1 MKKGRSPLIAQGEIG
16 GSIYDIES
24 SKSFKFS
31 PNLADRRERLAFY
44 LDTTKAGRW
53 WEIFDTLINLTFCVN
68 YIILTRFPWAETTD
82 GFLSFYDSNLPYN
95 AFKLQLADFILA
107 IVLLVQHL
115 PAVYISFDRVGTLFS
130 LYTILTFAATIPVIC
145 AFAELDKN
153 KLTYFGAGYWIY
165 AYPTRFWR
173 LKHSLSE
180 TLEPNKNFVFNLSS
194 ATHKGVH
201 ILVSVIVILVTVSA
215 WVHLILMVD
224 FNIEEK
230 SSFFDVFYTITLSAT
245 NGMDVDIVPDNTP
258 SRIATLAILVIGAIY
273 VPSSLSDFFVL
284 LKQQSKYDKPYT
296 GERNTLFKHV
306 VLAGNIVDVG
316 ALRSFLREF
325 FCEDHGPQTITT
337 KLVILQPFEPSDEL
351 QLTLNDVAYK
361 SKVQYVKGSAL
372 SFRSLEKVKASS
384 AEAFFLLTSKFGTDG
399 DLESIDAASILK
411 AHSIKKYNSKIPI
424 FVQVLLPRNIVL
436 FQNLAEHVLC
446 IDSYKLGILSQNA
459 LAPGFINL
467 ITMLTT
473 SFKEESKKE
482 FLYKDPKANEWLED
496 YTSGLT
502 HEIYTVRLSIKYRG
516 QLFQNLASYIYQKYN
531 TVLLGIC
538 HNSND
543 SYELQIS
550 LNPINYVV
558 EGDELTYLITSEKFL
573 ADEIANGETFCGE
586 SFITDFNFKDILSLS
601 DLEECDIADDL
612 NTDDVTI
619 DIPHD
624 TEETPLLE
632 NFSSAEKEFVKDAT
646 DEMIYSENVERMR
659 QNISGAMKK
668 CHDDSK
674 FDLVY
679 RGPKIKA
686 GDVTLNKTGEPA
698 SLKFLS
704 NLTQDS
710 TFYNPENI
718 QFLPENVKDH
728 VLICDL
734 SSSYPA
740 NLEYFVAVFRHKDP
754 NTPIVLLSTEK
765 PGDGLCEENDDNSFS
780 NQSWKYFETYSNI
793 YHVSGTPLKRKDLIA
808 AKVENISSAIIL
820 CDPFIYESGNLLAEA
835 AALHSLLSIEEM
847 SPKGVFISI
856 EFVHEENMKII
867 GKDDFDT
874 GPRQS
879 TLENFG
885 AIATPSFIGGHSFGH
900 FVLHSLLCQ
909 VYYSKGNRHLLHICK
924 KLIFNTGAEPFHT
937 DAKVQGSPSHS
948 PSHTRNSSFTEVN
961 KLDSQKFSDHGNIYQ
976 IELPKK
982 FKEKILK
989 IEKINAT
996 KTKKDQ
1002 LKFKLE
1008 RPKKTNFLQKFFP
1021 NNQKK
1026 KHEHT
1031 KSLKNLRYIELFQ
1044 FLLTKNC
1051 LSLALYRQSKGAGV
1065 SQRYVVLNPK
1075 SDTELRSDDKI
1086 FVLSRFKLVEK

>member
-44 LDTTKAGRW
+44 LDTTK
-53 WEIFDTLINLTFCVN
+53 
-68 YIILTRFPWAETTD
+68 FPWAETTD

-215 WVHLILMVD
+215 WN
-224 FNIEEK
+224 F
-230 SSFFDVFYTITLSAT
+230 

-399 DLESIDAASILK
+399 DLESIDAAT
-411 AHSIKKYNSKIPI
+411 
-424 FVQVLLPRNIVL
+424 
-436 FQNLAEHVLC
+436 EHVLC

-728 VLICDL
+728 VLISTETNTD
-734 SSSYPA
+734 SVK
-740 NLEYFVAVFRHKDP
+740 YFVAVFRHKDP

-847 SPKGVFISI
+847 SPKDVFISI

-885 AIATPSFIGGHSFGH
+885 AIATPSFIG
-900 FVLHSLLCQ
+900 
-909 VYYSKGNRHLLHICK
+909 
-924 KLIFNTGAEPFHT
+924 GAEPFHT